1 MSDLYTVLKRPL
13 VTEKSTMLGEHN
25 KYVFEV
31 ERKANKIDI
40 ARAAELLFKVKV
52 VDVQTT
58 PIRSKT
64 KRVGS
69 RYGET
74 RTGKKAIITL
84 AEGSS
89 IDIYGS

>member
-13 VTEKSTMLGEHN
+13 VTEKSALLGEQN

-31 ERKANKIDI
+31 QRKATKIDI

-52 VDVQTT
+52 VDVTT
-58 PIRSKT
+58 STMRPKK
-64 KRVGS
+64 KRVGA
-69 RYGET
+69 RIGET
-74 RTGKKAIITL
+74 KTAKKAVITL

-89 IDIYGS
+89 INIYGT

>member
-13 VTEKSTMLGEHN
+13 VTEKSTLLAEQN

-31 ERKANKIDI
+31 ERTATKIDI

-52 VDVQTT
+52 TDVQTT
-58 PIRSKT
+58 AIKPKK
-64 KRVGS
+64 KRVGA
-69 RYGET
+69 RIGET
-74 RTGKKAIITL
+74 KPGKKAVITL
-84 AEGSS
+84 AEGNS